1 MGCGKMASAVF
12 GVKVTSRTKSRR
24 TQMQMQILL
33 CESEPMIHGLVSEY
47 LSPLGFK
54 LILVRSEAHC
64 LEMLEKKLPD
74 VVILD
79 THMPLSNPAQT
90 LRKIRGKG
98 IKTPV
103 VLVSTNYGIT
113 SQEDA
118 IELGANGFIEKPF
131 KLKDFLE
138 CMLNVMPN

>member
-1 MGCGKMASAVF
+1 
-12 GVKVTSRTKSRR
+12 
-24 TQMQMQILL
+24 MQMQILL
-33 CESEPMIHGLVSEY
+33 CESEPMIHGLVQEY

-54 LILVRSEAHC
+54 LMMAKSEAQC

-79 THMPLSNPAQT
+79 THMPRSSTAQT
-90 LRKIRGKG
+90 VQKIRAKG

-103 VLVSTNYGIT
+103 VLVSSNYGIT
-113 SQEDA
+113 SKDDA

-131 KLKDFLE
+131 KLKEFLA

>member
-1 MGCGKMASAVF
+1 
-12 GVKVTSRTKSRR
+12 
-24 TQMQMQILL
+24 MQMQILL